1 MTKKIPQPIV
11 KTAKHFQ
18 KKSNEVIDRI
28 LSKIV
33 SRKLTVFIVASY
45 GMFHG
50 NIDSSDWTI
59 IGAIYIGSE
68 TAISIIKE
76 FYKIK
81 FNSYGHNNIAEN
93 TNTSPQD

>member
-1 MTKKIPQPIV
+1 MTKKLPEPII
-11 KTAKHFQ
+11 KTAKQVQ
-18 KKSNEVIDRI
+18 KKSNEVIDRL

-50 NIDSSDWTI
+50 NIESSDWTI
-59 IGAIYIGSE
+59 IGGIYIGSE

-76 FYKIK
+76 YYKIK
-81 FNSYGHNNIAEN
+81 HGIYGQNNS
-93 TNTSPQD
+93 

>member
-1 MTKKIPQPIV
+1 MTKKIPEPLL
-11 KTAKHFQ
+11 KTANHVR
-18 KKSNEVIDRI
+18 KKSNEVIDRV
-28 LSKIV
+28 LGKIV

-81 FNSYGHNNIAEN
+81 FGIYGQDN
-93 TNTSPQD
+93 TRQD